1 MATYEVY
8 VGGPGRGDYS
18 RSQYPAKAFSA
29 ADATFKKLRVAAH
42 KGPTMFSLTRTLD
55 FKNDHALAEFVRNQA
70 AAGAPLA
77 AGDKLGSIIIPAR
90 TLLFGVYTRVENAVT
105 GVTLTLSTRAPNAI
119 AFGTIAGGTAD
130 DGIFRVAG
138 EAANGITEG
147 AVNLGTPA
155 TGVGAANFANVPRI
169 LDVTLTAIPAG
180 GLGALRVHI
189 SPLISELEEGQF

>member
-1 MATYEVY
+1 MATYEIY

-18 RSQYPAKAFSA
+18 RSQYPAPAFSA
-29 ADATFKKLRVAAH
+29 ANAVFKKLRVAAH

-77 AGDKLGSIIIPAR
+77 AGDKLGSIVIPAR
-90 TLLFGVYTRVENAVT
+90 TLLFGVYCRVETPVT
-105 GVTLTLSTRAPNAI
+105 GVTLTLATRAPNAL
-119 AFGTIAGGTAD
+119 AFGTMDGGTAS
-130 DGIFRVAG
+130 DGSFRVAG
-138 EAANGITEG
+138 EAAGGITEG
-147 AVNLGTPA
+147 AANLA
-155 TGVGAANFANVPRI
+155 VANFANVPRI
-169 LDVTLTAIPAG
+169 LDVTLTAIPVG